1 MLLSYDPKILNRVGG
16 FNYVAGK
23 RGGLSV
29 PIHLFDRNWYCS
41 FDRWFNVFSGLAI
54 NMQAVPHIPLV

>member
-1 MLLSYDPKILNRVGG
+1 MLLSYDPKILNCVGG

-23 RGGLSV
+23 GGV
-29 PIHLFDRNWYCS
+29 KCTHTFVDRNWYCS